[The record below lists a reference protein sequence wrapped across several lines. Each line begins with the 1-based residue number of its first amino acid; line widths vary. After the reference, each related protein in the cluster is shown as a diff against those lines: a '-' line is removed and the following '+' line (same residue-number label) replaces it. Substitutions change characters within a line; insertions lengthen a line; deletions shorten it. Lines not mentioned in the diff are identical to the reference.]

1 MVMYSRMIMHGPDL
15 RCSYICSTKELL
27 FASDYLDTHTQLET
41 KAWKHA
47 ASLHGWHLIQGMF
60 MNDEFERAKEV
71 YLEAIGVS
79 ADCLEA
85 IYNLGLVNMHIGNL
99 FAKKTI
105 SVFYGHWDTKNGYKR
120 AGGWAMPLWQASIR
134 RPCWP
139 LTSCILSP
147 MWIATWRFSLR
158 FFHWCTA
165 ALNMLFVH
173 VYIIHVFLICIY
185 ISYIVY
191 ECKPKEEQ
199 VLWQGVGSIF
209 VCWRFHFNI
218 IYVHSNR
225 IRCHAARRSHVATG
239 WYSWEARQ
247 SWQGWVRWFRESAAV
262 AGRKS
267 WTDRYMSPKCWSIW
281 SMQWI
286 FLLYTCWC
294 LANSKK
300 CIYRCNNVCIYI
312 YRSIHAK
319 SSPRTSFAMLVAKGM
334 RNIWHGPCVERE
346 KRRENEPY
354 SWHDFLGFFVFAF
367 FWCCLGSIATLLS
380 CFFCKYS
387 LRMFTYGIFFQ
398 FSISLV
404 SSTLSNELFFFRSL
418 HSQSRWSFRLGGAW
432 MVFTFGDFTKR
443 SANRPRQGRWVRVS
457 SNTLRN
463 KENCLKIWGTIARLH
478 HK

>member
-99 FAKKTI
+99 FAKKI

-312 YRSIHAK
+312 SIGLYTPNHPLEHLLQCWLPKECGTYDMGHALK
-319 SSPRTSFAMLVAKGM
+319 EKNVGRMNHTAGMIFWVSLCLHFFLVLPWKHSNIAFMFFLQIQLKDVYLWHFFPIFHQSSLVNSLQ
-334 RNIWHGPCVERE
+334 RV
-346 KRRENEPY
+346 
-354 SWHDFLGFFVFAF
+354 GFFSEPPQPKPMIFPF
-367 FWCCLGSIATLLS
+367 GRRMNGFHFWWLHQKVGQQTQA
-380 CFFCKYS
+380 
-387 LRMFTYGIFFQ
+387 RA
-398 FSISLV
+398 V
-404 SSTLSNELFFFRSL
+404 SKGE
-418 HSQSRWSFRLGGAW
+418 
-432 MVFTFGDFTKR
+432 
-443 SANRPRQGRWVRVS
+443 
-457 SNTLRN
+457 
-463 KENCLKIWGTIARLH
+463 
-478 HK
+478 